1 MQTQQLELYQFMLI
15 ALRWCDMEEEVD
27 NIVNYTIEL
36 IQGITYTTDVHDL
49 INTEE

>member
-15 ALRWCDMEEEVD
+15 MLRWCDMEEEVD

-36 IQGITYTTDVHDL
+36 IQGITYTIDVHDL
-49 INTEE
+49 MNTEE

>member
-15 ALRWCDMEEEVD
+15 ALRWCDMEEVD

-36 IQGITYTTDVHDL
+36 IQGITYTIDVHDL